1 MKTVGIVGYG
11 GMGKHHAGSMAEVEG
26 IQVKAVHDVNAKR
39 LELAQENGLLAYESI
54 ENFLAD
60 DEIEIVIVATPN
72 NFHKENCI
80 AALRAGKHVICE
92 KPVMMNAQELVEVQA
107 IALECGRLFSVHQNR
122 RWDEDFLIV
131 KKVIEDGTI
140 GTPYYIESRVQGAKG
155 VPGDWRCAKG
165 AGGGMLLDWGIH
177 LIDQIIRLDTS
188 PIVEIY
194 AHLLTVKFCDVD
206 DNFKIMF
213 KFESG
218 TSGFVEVDTNT
229 FINLPRWHVSGT
241 DGTMVVSGWDCS
253 GQIAKSIVEAI
264 HLEESIV
271 ITAAGPTKTMAPRPV
286 GSVEHLPLP
295 RIESD
300 SRDYYKNF
308 IATIDGREDLLVKPE
323 ESLRLMK
330 IIDAIF
336 ESAQRG
342 EVVKG
347 KY

>member
-1 MKTVGIVGYG
+1 MKRVGIIGYG
-11 GMGKHHAGSMAEVEG
+11 GMGKHHAWSLTEVEG
-26 IQVKAVHDVNAKR
+26 IEAVAVHDISKAR
-39 LELAQENGLLAYESI
+39 LQLAQENGLKAYETI
-54 ENFLAD
+54 EEILAD
-60 DEIEIVIVATPN
+60 ESIDIIIVATPN
-72 NFHKENCI
+72 NFHKEHVI
-80 AALRAGKHVICE
+80 KALEAGKNVICE
-92 KPVMMNAQELVEVQA
+92 KPVMMNTQELIEVQA
-107 IALECGRLFSVHQNR
+107 VAKKSGKLFSVHQNR

-131 KKVIEDGTI
+131 KKVIEDNTI
-140 GTPYYIESRVQGAKG
+140 GKPYYIESRVQGSKG

-177 LIDQIIRLDTS
+177 LIDQIIRLVDS
-188 PIVEIY
+188 PVVEIY

-213 KFESG
+213 KFEDG

-241 DGTMVVSGWDCS
+241 DGTMVINGWGCN
-253 GQIAKSIVEAI
+253 GEIAKSNIEAI

-286 GSVEHLPLP
+286 GTVEHLELP

-308 IATIDGREDLLVKPE
+308 VKAIDGEEELLVKPQ

-336 ESAQRG
+336 VSAEEG
-342 EVVKG
+342 IVVKG